1 MATYTTAATMGEGV
15 LSLALADGVVID
27 RSNLKNLVDSNS
39 ATGTAPKLVLTLDK
53 VPTAGTTGTLTLDMT
68 LMENDDLDQTYQVTE
83 REITASV
90 TVSWKSDGTNVE
102 MTVPAGGSATLGYRH
117 NSNSYALSRVNGA
130 ADVVTFNKSDNYSNT
145 PASIEVRAI
154 DFFAAAAA
162 ANAKSAD
169 FSGLNLGSFFD
180 GANNYHISVGIA
192 QGTDLGNFF
201 YQSSDV
207 LITNIMANLK
217 LGEVPGRFNLHR
229 VGLLDY
235 IDGIDPV
242 VYALSP
248 TVADGKMS
256 LTMNSSNVVDLSN
269 LKSLADE
276 DNATGKAPRLLLVM
290 DSVPASGESGSMNLM
305 VTVVDGASGSRGPG
319 ERSLSGSITANWSA
333 DAKGDITVKVP
344 AQSALT
350 LTYTSDSGTTTATGA
365 NGAEDMIT
373 LSQSK
378 AFENFPATLEVRVL
392 DWFNAA
398 LKSAPEK
405 FTGLNLADFFKAGN
419 YNVNVAIDQGADK
432 ILYYQRA
439 SNPTLLTSLEA
450 LIRVGEAAA
459 VAGSSNFDVEVDDWS
474 TTSTSPVELHVI
486 YPIGATRQ
494 EIRLHPAL
502 NGTTMEFDFGSNAIK
517 KAHINELLNGTNE
530 GNELVPALQFKLA
543 EIANAS
549 GAFTLRMTVTSGV
562 DGTLDAGGLQM
573 QSEVDV
579 TYSGDGTRAD
589 FTVPTQTQNVT
600 VTDGSICQTGCTFT
614 LASTEEILEVASQGA
629 TYPPT
634 LSAKLISLFD
644 LNLAGRNAETTVE
657 LQKGDFHLMIE
668 VLPAAGG
675 SASDVDDILTYGGLP
690 ITKVE
695 GIIKID

>member
-1 MATYTTAATMGEGV
+1 MNAT
-15 LSLALADGVVID
+15 ADVFTF
-27 RSNLKNLVDSNS
+27 N
-39 ATGTAPKLVLTLDK
+39 A
-53 VPTAGTTGTLTLDMT
+53 
-68 LMENDDLDQTYQVTE
+68 
-83 REITASV
+83 
-90 TVSWKSDGTNVE
+90 SDG
-102 MTVPAGGSATLGYRH
+102 
-117 NSNSYALSRVNGA
+117 
-130 ADVVTFNKSDNYSNT
+130 YSNT
-145 PASIEVRAI
+145 PASIEVRALN
-154 DFFAAAAA
+154 FFAAALAVPFGDA
-162 ANAKSAD
+162 VNDS
-169 FSGLNLGSFFD
+169 FIGLNLGSFFD
-180 GANNYHISVGIA
+180 GANNYQISVAITA
-192 QGTDLGNFF
+192 ATNDIF
-201 YQSSDV
+201 YQSHVDP
-207 LITNIMANLK
+207 ITQITTNIT
-217 LGEVPGRFNLHR
+217 LGEAPGRFNLHR

-235 IDGIDPV
+235 IDGTDPV

-248 TVADGKMS
+248 TVTDGKMS
-256 LTMNSSNVVDLSN
+256 LTMNSSNLVDLSN
-269 LKSLADE
+269 LKSLAD
-276 DNATGKAPRLLLVM
+276 DNNATGKAPRLLLVM
-290 DSVPASGESGSMNLM
+290 DSVPASGESGSMDLM
-305 VTVVDGASGSRGPG
+305 VTVVDGASGSRAAGD
-319 ERSLSGSITANWSA
+319 RALSGSITVNWSA
-333 DAKGDITVKVP
+333 DEKGDITVEVP
-344 AQSALT
+344 AQSALM
-350 LTYTSDSGTTTATGA
+350 LTYTNGSGVEITVTGA
-365 NGAEDMIT
+365 NGAQDMIT

-378 AFENFPATLEVRVL
+378 AYENFPATLEVRVL

-398 LKSAPEK
+398 VKSAPAK

-419 YNVNVAIDQGADK
+419 YNVNVAVDQGTDE

-439 SNPTLLTSLEA
+439 SNPTLLTSIEA
-450 LIRVGEAAA
+450 VVRVGEATAI
-459 VAGSSNFDVEVDDWS
+459 AGSSNFDVEVDDWS

-549 GAFTLRMTVTSGV
+549 GAFKLRMTVTSGA
-562 DGTLDAGGLQM
+562 DGTIDPGGLQM
-573 QSEVDV
+573 ESEVDV

-600 VTDGSICQTGCTFT
+600 VTDGSICQAGCTFT

-690 ITKVE
+690 
-695 GIIKID
+695 DN

>member
-1 MATYTTAATMGEGV
+1 M
-15 LSLALADGVVID
+15 
-27 RSNLKNLVDSNS
+27 
-39 ATGTAPKLVLTLDK
+39 
-53 VPTAGTTGTLTLDMT
+53 
-68 LMENDDLDQTYQVTE
+68 
-83 REITASV
+83 
-90 TVSWKSDGTNVE
+90 
-102 MTVPAGGSATLGYRH
+102 
-117 NSNSYALSRVNGA
+117 
-130 ADVVTFNKSDNYSNT
+130 
-145 PASIEVRAI
+145 
-154 DFFAAAAA
+154 
-162 ANAKSAD
+162 
-169 FSGLNLGSFFD
+169 NLGNFFD
-180 GANNYHISVGIA
+180 GANNYYISVDIT
-192 QGTDLGNFF
+192 GTSNFF
-201 YQSSDV
+201 YQPYSDPIFG
-207 LITNIMANLK
+207 ITANIT
-217 LGEVPGRFNLHR
+217 LGEAPGRFNLHR

-269 LKSLADE
+269 LKSLAD
-276 DNATGKAPRLLLVM
+276 DNNATGKAPRLLLVM
-290 DSVPASGESGSMNLM
+290 DSVPASGESGSMNL
-305 VTVVDGASGSRGPG
+305 TVSLVNGLTGVRGPG

-549 GAFTLRMTVTSGV
+549 GAFKLRMTVTSGA
-562 DGTLDAGGLQM
+562 DGTIDPGGLQM
-573 QSEVDV
+573 ESEVDV
-579 TYSGDGTRAD
+579 TYSGDGARAD

-600 VTDGSICQTGCTFT
+600 VTDGSICQTECTFT

-644 LNLAGRNAETTVE
+644 LNLAGRNAETTVK

>member
-1 MATYTTAATMGEGV
+1 M
-15 LSLALADGVVID
+15 LIS
-27 RSNLKNLVDSNS
+27 
-39 ATGTAPKLVLTLDK
+39 
-53 VPTAGTTGTLTLDMT
+53 
-68 LMENDDLDQTYQVTE
+68 
-83 REITASV
+83 
-90 TVSWKSDGTNVE
+90 
-102 MTVPAGGSATLGYRH
+102 
-117 NSNSYALSRVNGA
+117 SR
-130 ADVVTFNKSDNYSNT
+130 
-145 PASIEVRAI
+145 
-154 DFFAAAAA
+154 
-162 ANAKSAD
+162 
-169 FSGLNLGSFFD
+169 
-180 GANNYHISVGIA
+180 
-192 QGTDLGNFF
+192 
-201 YQSSDV
+201 
-207 LITNIMANLK
+207 
-217 LGEVPGRFNLHR
+217 PG
-229 VGLLDY
+229 D
-235 IDGIDPV
+235 
-242 VYALSP
+242 
-248 TVADGKMS
+248 
-256 LTMNSSNVVDLSN
+256 
-269 LKSLADE
+269 
-276 DNATGKAPRLLLVM
+276 
-290 DSVPASGESGSMNLM
+290 
-305 VTVVDGASGSRGPG
+305 
-319 ERSLSGSITANWSA
+319 
-333 DAKGDITVKVP
+333 
-344 AQSALT
+344 
-350 LTYTSDSGTTTATGA
+350 
-365 NGAEDMIT
+365 
-373 LSQSK
+373 
-378 AFENFPATLEVRVL
+378 
-392 DWFNAA
+392 
-398 LKSAPEK
+398 
-405 FTGLNLADFFKAGN
+405 

-439 SNPTLLTSLEA
+439 SNPTLLTSLDA

-549 GAFTLRMTVTSGV
+549 GAFKLRMTVTSGA
-562 DGTLDAGGLQM
+562 DGTIDPGGLQM
-573 QSEVDV
+573 ESEVDI
-579 TYSGDGTRAD
+579 TYSGDGALAD

-600 VTDGSICQTGCTFT
+600 VTDGSICQTECTFT

-644 LNLAGRNAETTVE
+644 LNLAGRNAETTVK